1 MSAKMEYKGTDV
13 EEAIGNACAA
23 LNVAR
28 EELDI
33 RIISTGSAGIFGL
46 GRKKAAVQVSLK
58 KEGGHEQKQPAAE
71 KKGGTPKSRPERHA
85 SERRPN
91 APKARAE
98 QSGESE
104 EKVRPERPVS
114 ERKPRPP
121 RVRAERPA
129 GENEEQDEVIGDPVT
144 PEEMET
150 IRADIAKI
158 LELMGC
164 PSEISMEQDQNN
176 KVHAKITGEFV
187 DLLVGPE
194 GQTLDGLQYVMRK
207 IITRKFSQKV
217 LFSLDAAGFRE
228 NRMAELQERALRLAQ
243 EVKETGKTRT
253 IPAINPAERR
263 MVHMALQDDT
273 EIRSRSVGEGLFKK
287 VLIYLPGKGRRRS
300 PRKKKVGE
308 PASE

>member
-13 EEAIGNACAA
+13 EEAIDSACAA
-23 LNVAR
+23 LKVAR
-28 EELDI
+28 EELNI

-58 KEGGHEQKQPAAE
+58 KEGGHEQKRPASEKKVSPPRNRQEKPAAD
-71 KKGGTPKSRPERHA
+71 
-85 SERRPN
+85 RRPS
-91 APKARAE
+91 A
-98 QSGESE
+98 
-104 EKVRPERPVS
+104 
-114 ERKPRPP
+114 P
-121 RVRAERPA
+121 RVRAEEAVNHDEPA
-129 GENEEQDEVIGDPVT
+129 EEEAGDPVT
-144 PEEMET
+144 PEEMEA

-158 LELMGC
+158 LKLMGY
-164 PSEISMEQDQNN
+164 PSEISIEQDQNN

-187 DLLVGPE
+187 EILVGTE
-194 GQTLDGLQYVMRK
+194 GQTLDGLQYVLRK
-207 IITRKFSQKV
+207 IITRKFPQKI
-217 LFSLDAAGFRE
+217 LFSLDAGGFRE

-273 EIRSRSVGEGLFKK
+273 GIRSRSVGEGLFKK

-300 PRKKKVGE
+300 PRKKKGGE
-308 PASE
+308 

>member
-23 LNVAR
+23 LNVPR
-28 EELDI
+28 EELNI
-33 RIISTGSAGIFGL
+33 RIISTGSTGIFGL

-58 KEGGHEQKQPAAE
+58 KEGGHEQKRPAPEKKASVPRGRAE
-71 KKGGTPKSRPERHA
+71 KPA
-85 SERRPN
+85 SDRKPSPPR
-91 APKARAE
+91 ARAE
-98 QSGESE
+98 QSPANVEPAE
-104 EKVRPERPVS
+104 EVV
-114 ERKPRPP
+114 
-121 RVRAERPA
+121 
-129 GENEEQDEVIGDPVT
+129 GDPVT
-144 PEEMET
+144 PEEMEA
-150 IRADIAKI
+150 IRVDIAKI

-187 DLLVGPE
+187 DILVGPE
-194 GQTLDGLQYVMRK
+194 GQTLDGLQYVLRK
-207 IITRKFSQKV
+207 IITRKFPQKV

-228 NRMAELQERALRLAQ
+228 NRMGELQARALRLAQ

-300 PRKKKVGE
+300 PRKKKSGE
-308 PASE
+308 NSPE

>member
-23 LNVAR
+23 LNVPR

-33 RIISTGSAGIFGL
+33 RIISTGSTGIFGL

-58 KEGGHEQKQPAAE
+58 KEGGHEQKRPAPE
-71 KKGGTPKSRPERHA
+71 KKA
-85 SERRPN
+85 SMPRTRSEKPASDRKPSPPR
-91 APKARAE
+91 ARAE
-98 QSGESE
+98 QSPANIEPAE
-104 EKVRPERPVS
+104 EVV
-114 ERKPRPP
+114 
-121 RVRAERPA
+121 
-129 GENEEQDEVIGDPVT
+129 GDPVT
-144 PEEMET
+144 PEEMEA

-187 DLLVGPE
+187 DILVGPE
-194 GQTLDGLQYVMRK
+194 GQTLDGLQYVLRK
-207 IITRKFSQKV
+207 IITRKFPQKV

-228 NRMAELQERALRLAQ
+228 NRMDELQARAVRLAQ

-300 PRKKKVGE
+300 PRKKKSGE
-308 PASE
+308 NSPE

>member
-33 RIISTGSAGIFGL
+33 RIISTGSTGIFGL

-58 KEGGHEQKQPAAE
+58 KEGGHEQKRSAPE
-71 KKGGTPKSRPERHA
+71 KKAHTPKARPERPA
-85 SERRPN
+85 SEKKPS
-91 APKARAE
+91 APAARAE
-98 QSGESE
+98 QSADNDE
-104 EKVRPERPVS
+104 PEDLV
-114 ERKPRPP
+114 
-121 RVRAERPA
+121 
-129 GENEEQDEVIGDPVT
+129 GDPVT
-144 PEEMET
+144 PEEMEA
-150 IRADIAKI
+150 IRADVAKI

-164 PSEISMEQDQNN
+164 PSEISIEQDQNN

-187 DLLVGPE
+187 DILVGPE

-217 LFSLDAAGFRE
+217 LFALDAGGFRE
-228 NRMAELQERALRLAQ
+228 NRMGELQARALRLAQ

-300 PRKKKVGE
+300 PRKKKGGE
-308 PASE
+308 KSQE

>member
-23 LNVAR
+23 LNVPR

-33 RIISTGSAGIFGL
+33 RIISTGSTGIFGL
-46 GRKKAAVQVSLK
+46 GRKKAAVQVTLK
-58 KEGGHEQKQPAAE
+58 KEGGHEQRRPAQE
-71 KKGGTPKSRPERHA
+71 KKASTP
-85 SERRPN
+85 
-91 APKARAE
+91 
-98 QSGESE
+98 
-104 EKVRPERPVS
+104 KVRPERPAS
-114 ERKPRPP
+114 ERKPSAPRAP
-121 RVRAERPA
+121 RVERSVESDEPAE
-129 GENEEQDEVIGDPVT
+129 EVVGDPVT
-144 PEEMET
+144 PEEMEA

-187 DLLVGPE
+187 EILVGPE
-194 GQTLDGLQYVMRK
+194 GQTLDGLQYVLRK
-207 IITRKFSQKV
+207 IITRKFPQKV

-228 NRMAELQERALRLAQ
+228 NRMGELQERAVRLAQ

-300 PRKKKVGE
+300 PRKKKSGE
-308 PASE
+308 KSPE

>member
-13 EEAIGNACAA
+13 EEAIDNACAA
-23 LNVAR
+23 LNVSR

-33 RIISTGSAGIFGL
+33 RIVSTGSTGIFGL

-58 KEGGHEQKQPAAE
+58 KEGGQEQKRPAPE
-71 KKGGTPKSRPERHA
+71 KKASAAKARPERPVPPNRKA
-85 SERRPN
+85 N

-98 QSGESE
+98 QPGESE
-104 EKVRPERPVS
+104 EPE
-114 ERKPRPP
+114 E
-121 RVRAERPA
+121 AM
-129 GENEEQDEVIGDPVT
+129 GDPVT
-144 PEEMET
+144 PEEMEA
-150 IRADIAKI
+150 IRVDIAKI
-158 LELMGC
+158 VELMGC
-164 PSEISMEQDQNN
+164 PSAISVEQDQNN
-176 KVHAKITGEFV
+176 KVHAKISGEFV
-187 DLLVGPE
+187 DILVGSE
-194 GQTLDGLQYVMRK
+194 GQTLDGLQYLLRK
-207 IITRKFSQKV
+207 IITRKFPQKV
-217 LFSLDAAGFRE
+217 LFALDAGGFRE

-300 PRKKKVGE
+300 PRKKKSGE
-308 PASE
+308 

>member
-1 MSAKMEYKGTDV
+1 MSAKMEYKGTDI

-23 LNVAR
+23 LNVPR

-33 RIISTGSAGIFGL
+33 RIISTGSTGIFGL

-58 KEGGHEQKQPAAE
+58 KEGGHEQRRAISE
-71 KKGGTPKSRPERHA
+71 KKASAPKARPERPA
-85 SERRPN
+85 PDRKTS

-98 QSGESE
+98 KPAESE
-104 EKVRPERPVS
+104 EP
-114 ERKPRPP
+114 
-121 RVRAERPA
+121 
-129 GENEEQDEVIGDPVT
+129 DEVIGDPVT
-144 PEEMET
+144 PEEMEA
-150 IRADIAKI
+150 IRADVAKI

-164 PSEISMEQDQNN
+164 PSEVSMEQDQNN
-176 KVHAKITGEFV
+176 KVHAKIAGDFV
-187 DLLVGPE
+187 EILVGPE

-207 IITRKFSQKV
+207 IITRKFPQKV
-217 LFSLDAAGFRE
+217 LFALDAGGFRD
-228 NRMAELQERALRLAQ
+228 NRMGELQARALRLAQ

-300 PRKKKVGE
+300 PRRKKGGE
-308 PASE
+308 KSQE

>member
-1 MSAKMEYKGTDV
+1 MSSAKMEYKGTDV

-33 RIISTGSAGIFGL
+33 RIISTGSTGIFGL

-58 KEGGHEQKQPAAE
+58 KEGGQEQKRPAAE
-71 KKGGTPKSRPERHA
+71 KKAH
-85 SERRPN
+85 
-91 APKARAE
+91 APKARPERPAAEKKPSAPKPRIE
-98 QSGESE
+98 QSG
-104 EKVRPERPVS
+104 
-114 ERKPRPP
+114 
-121 RVRAERPA
+121 
-129 GENEEQDEVIGDPVT
+129 GNEEPEEVVGDPVS

-150 IRADIAKI
+150 IRADVAKI
-158 LELMGC
+158 VELMGC
-164 PSEISMEQDQNN
+164 PSEVGVEQDQNN

-187 DLLVGPE
+187 DTLVGSE

-207 IITRKFSQKV
+207 IITRKFPQKV
-217 LFSLDAAGFRE
+217 LFALDAGGFRE
-228 NRMAELQERALRLAQ
+228 NRMGELQARALRLAQ

-300 PRKKKVGE
+300 PRKKKGGE
-308 PASE
+308 KTE

>member
-33 RIISTGSAGIFGL
+33 RIISTGSTGIFGL

-58 KEGGHEQKQPAAE
+58 KEGGHEQKRPTSE
-71 KKGGTPKSRPERHA
+71 KKA
-85 SERRPN
+85 S
-91 APKARAE
+91 APKAKPERPAQDRKPSAPKTRSE
-98 QSGESE
+98 KPAESE
-104 EKVRPERPVS
+104 EPE
-114 ERKPRPP
+114 
-121 RVRAERPA
+121 
-129 GENEEQDEVIGDPVT
+129 EVMGDPVT
-144 PEEMET
+144 AEEMEA
-150 IRADIAKI
+150 IRLDVAKI

-164 PSEISMEQDQNN
+164 PSEVSVEKDQNN
-176 KVHAKITGEFV
+176 KVHAKISGEFV
-187 DLLVGPE
+187 DTLVGPE

-207 IITRKFSQKV
+207 IITRKFPQKV
-217 LFSLDAAGFRE
+217 LFALDAGGFRD
-228 NRMAELQERALRLAQ
+228 NRMEELQARALRLAQ

-300 PRKKKVGE
+300 PRRKKGGE
-308 PASE
+308 KSQE

>member
-1 MSAKMEYKGTDV
+1 
-13 EEAIGNACAA
+13 
-23 LNVAR
+23 
-28 EELDI
+28 
-33 RIISTGSAGIFGL
+33 
-46 GRKKAAVQVSLK
+46 
-58 KEGGHEQKQPAAE
+58 
-71 KKGGTPKSRPERHA
+71 
-85 SERRPN
+85 
-91 APKARAE
+91 
-98 QSGESE
+98 
-104 EKVRPERPVS
+104 
-114 ERKPRPP
+114 
-121 RVRAERPA
+121 
-129 GENEEQDEVIGDPVT
+129 
-144 PEEMET
+144 
-150 IRADIAKI
+150 
-158 LELMGC
+158 
-164 PSEISMEQDQNN
+164 MEQDQNN

-187 DLLVGPE
+187 DVLVGPE

-308 PASE
+308 TSPE

>member
-33 RIISTGSAGIFGL
+33 RIISTGSTGIFGL

-58 KEGGHEQKQPAAE
+58 KEGDHEEKQPASG
-71 KKGGTPKSRPERHA
+71 KKASTPRVRPDRPA
-85 SERRPN
+85 SDKKPR
-91 APKARAE
+91 APKARPE
-98 QSGESE
+98 QSADSDE
-104 EKVRPERPVS
+104 P
-114 ERKPRPP
+114 
-121 RVRAERPA
+121 
-129 GENEEQDEVIGDPVT
+129 DEVVGDPVT
-144 PEEMET
+144 PEEMEA
-150 IRADIAKI
+150 IRADVAKI

-164 PSEISMEQDQNN
+164 PSEISIEQDQNN
-176 KVHAKITGEFV
+176 KVHAKISGEFAET
-187 DLLVGPE
+187 LVGPE

-217 LFSLDAAGFRE
+217 LFSLDAGGFRE
-228 NRMAELQERALRLAQ
+228 NRMGELQERALRLAK

-300 PRKKKVGE
+300 PRKKKSGE
-308 PASE
+308 KSQE

>member
-23 LNVAR
+23 LNVPR

-33 RIISTGSAGIFGL
+33 RIISTGSTGIFGL

-58 KEGGHEQKQPAAE
+58 KEGGHEQKRPAPEKKTSTPRTRAE
-71 KKGGTPKSRPERHA
+71 KPA
-85 SERRPN
+85 SDRKPS
-91 APKARAE
+91 APRARAE
-98 QSGESE
+98 QSPANLEPAE
-104 EKVRPERPVS
+104 EVV
-114 ERKPRPP
+114 
-121 RVRAERPA
+121 
-129 GENEEQDEVIGDPVT
+129 GDPVT
-144 PEEMET
+144 PEEMEA

-187 DLLVGPE
+187 EVLVGPE
-194 GQTLDGLQYVMRK
+194 GQTLDGLQYVLRK
-207 IITRKFSQKV
+207 IITRKFPQKV

-228 NRMAELQERALRLAQ
+228 NRMGELQARALRLAQ

-300 PRKKKVGE
+300 PRKKKSGE
-308 PASE
+308 NSPE

>member
-23 LNVAR
+23 LNVPR
-28 EELDI
+28 EELNI
-33 RIISTGSAGIFGL
+33 RIISTGSTGIFGL

-58 KEGGHEQKQPAAE
+58 KEGGHEQKRPAPEKKASVPRGRAE
-71 KKGGTPKSRPERHA
+71 KPA
-85 SERRPN
+85 SDRKPSPPR
-91 APKARAE
+91 ARAE
-98 QSGESE
+98 QSPANGEPAE
-104 EKVRPERPVS
+104 EVV
-114 ERKPRPP
+114 
-121 RVRAERPA
+121 
-129 GENEEQDEVIGDPVT
+129 GDPVT
-144 PEEMET
+144 PEEMEA
-150 IRADIAKI
+150 IRVDIAKI

-187 DLLVGPE
+187 DILVGPE
-194 GQTLDGLQYVMRK
+194 GQTLDGLQYVLRK
-207 IITRKFSQKV
+207 IITRKFPQKV

-228 NRMAELQERALRLAQ
+228 NRMGELQARALRLAQ

-300 PRKKKVGE
+300 PRKKKSGE
-308 PASE
+308 NSPE

>member
-33 RIISTGSAGIFGL
+33 RIISTGSTGIFGL

-58 KEGGHEQKQPAAE
+58 KEGDH
-71 KKGGTPKSRPERHA
+71 
-85 SERRPN
+85 
-91 APKARAE
+91 
-98 QSGESE
+98 E
-104 EKVRPERPVS
+104 EKQSVS
-114 ERKPRPP
+114 DKKASTP
-121 RVRAERPA
+121 RVRPDRPA
-129 GENEEQDEVIGDPVT
+129 SDKKASAPRARPEQSADSDEPDEVVGDPVT
-144 PEEMET
+144 PEEMEA
-150 IRADIAKI
+150 IRADVAKI

-164 PSEISMEQDQNN
+164 PSEISIEQDQNN
-176 KVHAKITGEFV
+176 KVHAKISGEFAET
-187 DLLVGPE
+187 LVGPE

-217 LFSLDAAGFRE
+217 LFSLDAGGFRE
-228 NRMAELQERALRLAQ
+228 NRMGELQERALRLAK

-300 PRKKKVGE
+300 PRKKKSGE
-308 PASE
+308 KSQE

>member
-33 RIISTGSAGIFGL
+33 RIISTGSTGIFGL

-58 KEGGHEQKQPAAE
+58 KEGDH
-71 KKGGTPKSRPERHA
+71 
-85 SERRPN
+85 
-91 APKARAE
+91 
-98 QSGESE
+98 E
-104 EKVRPERPVS
+104 EKQAVS
-114 ERKPRPP
+114 DKKASTP
-121 RVRAERPA
+121 RVRPDRPA
-129 GENEEQDEVIGDPVT
+129 SDKKASAPRARPEQSADSDEPDEVVGDPVT
-144 PEEMET
+144 PEEMEA
-150 IRADIAKI
+150 IRADVAKI

-164 PSEISMEQDQNN
+164 PSEISIEQDQNN
-176 KVHAKITGEFV
+176 KVHAKISGEFAET
-187 DLLVGPE
+187 LVGPE

-217 LFSLDAAGFRE
+217 LFSLDAGGFRE
-228 NRMAELQERALRLAQ
+228 NRMGELQERALRLAK

-300 PRKKKVGE
+300 PRKKKSGE
-308 PASE
+308 KSQE

>member
-33 RIISTGSAGIFGL
+33 RIISTGSTGIFGL

-58 KEGGHEQKQPAAE
+58 KEGGHEQRRPAPE
-71 KKGGTPKSRPERHA
+71 KKVSAPKARPERPVA
-85 SERRPN
+85 DRKPS
-91 APKARAE
+91 APRARAE
-98 QSGESE
+98 QSADSDEPAE
-104 EKVRPERPVS
+104 EVV
-114 ERKPRPP
+114 
-121 RVRAERPA
+121 
-129 GENEEQDEVIGDPVT
+129 GDPVT
-144 PEEMET
+144 PEEMEA

-187 DLLVGPE
+187 EILVGPE
-194 GQTLDGLQYVMRK
+194 GQTLDGLQYVLRK

-217 LFSLDAAGFRE
+217 LFSLDAGGFRD
-228 NRMAELQERALRLAQ
+228 NRMGELQERALRLAQ

-273 EIRSRSVGEGLFKK
+273 DIRSRSVGEGLFKK

-300 PRKKKVGE
+300 PRKKKSGE
-308 PASE
+308 

>member
-23 LNVAR
+23 LNVPR

-33 RIISTGSAGIFGL
+33 RIISTGSTGIFGL
-46 GRKKAAVQVSLK
+46 GRKKAAVQVTLK
-58 KEGGHEQKQPAAE
+58 KEGGHEQRRPAQE
-71 KKGGTPKSRPERHA
+71 KKASTPRAR
-85 SERRPN
+85 SEKP
-91 APKARAE
+91 A
-98 QSGESE
+98 
-104 EKVRPERPVS
+104 S
-114 ERKPRPP
+114 ERKPSAP
-121 RVRAERPA
+121 RARVERSADNDEPAE
-129 GENEEQDEVIGDPVT
+129 EVVGDPVT
-144 PEEMET
+144 PEEMEA

-187 DLLVGPE
+187 DVLVGPE
-194 GQTLDGLQYVMRK
+194 GQTLDGLQYVLRK
-207 IITRKFSQKV
+207 IITRKFPQKV

-228 NRMAELQERALRLAQ
+228 NRMGELQERAVRLAQ

-300 PRKKKVGE
+300 PRKKKSGE
-308 PASE
+308 KSPE

>member
-33 RIISTGSAGIFGL
+33 RIISTGSTGIFGL
-46 GRKKAAVQVSLK
+46 GRKKAAVQVFLK
-58 KEGGHEQKQPAAE
+58 KDGGREQKRSAAE
-71 KKGGTPKSRPERHA
+71 KKVSTPRSRPEKPA
-85 SERRPN
+85 ADRRPS
-91 APKARAE
+91 APRPRAE
-98 QSGESE
+98 QA
-104 EKVRPERPVS
+104 VD
-114 ERKPRPP
+114 
-121 RVRAERPA
+121 
-129 GENEEQDEVIGDPVT
+129 NEELAEEVAGDPVT
-144 PEEMET
+144 PEEMEA

-164 PSEISMEQDQNN
+164 PSEISIEQDQNN

-187 DLLVGPE
+187 GLLAGTE
-194 GQTLDGLQYVMRK
+194 GQTLDGLQYVLRK

-217 LFSLDAAGFRE
+217 LFSLDAGGFRE
-228 NRMAELQERALRLAQ
+228 NRMVELQERALRLAQ

-273 EIRSRSVGEGLFKK
+273 GIRSRSVGEGLFKK

-300 PRKKKVGE
+300 PRKKKGVI
-308 PASE
+308 SS

>member
-23 LNVAR
+23 LNVPR

-33 RIISTGSAGIFGL
+33 RIISTGSTGIFGL
-46 GRKKAAVQVSLK
+46 GRKKAAVQVALK
-58 KEGGHEQKQPAAE
+58 KEGGHEQRRPAQE
-71 KKGGTPKSRPERHA
+71 KKASTPRARPERPA
-85 SERRPN
+85 SDRKPS
-91 APKARAE
+91 APRARAE
-98 QSGESE
+98 QSADSDEPAE
-104 EKVRPERPVS
+104 EVV
-114 ERKPRPP
+114 
-121 RVRAERPA
+121 
-129 GENEEQDEVIGDPVT
+129 GDPVT
-144 PEEMET
+144 PEEMEA
-150 IRADIAKI
+150 IRTDIAKI

-164 PSEISMEQDQNN
+164 PSEISIEQDQNK

-187 DLLVGPE
+187 DILVGPE
-194 GQTLDGLQYVMRK
+194 GQTLDGLQYVLRK
-207 IITRKFSQKV
+207 IITRKFPQKV

-228 NRMAELQERALRLAQ
+228 NRMGELQERAVRLAQ

-273 EIRSRSVGEGLFKK
+273 DIRSRSVGEGLFKK

-300 PRKKKVGE
+300 PRKKKSGE
-308 PASE
+308 KSPE

>member
-33 RIISTGSAGIFGL
+33 RIISTGSTGIFGL
-46 GRKKAAVQVSLK
+46 GRKKAAVQVALK
-58 KEGGHEQKQPAAE
+58 KEGGHEQKRPMPE
-71 KKGGTPKSRPERHA
+71 KKAGTPKP
-85 SERRPN
+85 
-91 APKARAE
+91 
-98 QSGESE
+98 
-104 EKVRPERPVS
+104 RPERPVS
-114 ERKPRPP
+114 ERKPAAAP
-121 RVRAERPA
+121 RARAEQGIVDR
-129 GENEEQDEVIGDPVT
+129 EEPEEVMGDPVT

-150 IRADIAKI
+150 IRVDVAKI

-164 PSEISMEQDQNN
+164 PSEVSMEQDQNN
-176 KVHAKITGEFV
+176 KVHAKIAGEFV
-187 DLLVGPE
+187 EILVGPE

-207 IITRKFSQKV
+207 IITRKFPQKV
-217 LFSLDAAGFRE
+217 LFALDAGGFRD
-228 NRMAELQERALRLAQ
+228 NRMGELQARALRLAQ

-300 PRKKKVGE
+300 PRKKKGGE
-308 PASE
+308 KTQE